1 MNLPTLV
8 ITMAVL
14 VWHEIYWL
22 IAADLSRLLGVTE
35 GILNIYILY
44 RSDPKMTVLAHFA
57 DY

>member
-35 GILNIYILY
+35 GILNIFSTGAIQ
-44 RSDPKMTVLAHFA
+44 R
-57 DY
+57 